1 MSSLGFSG
9 VNMATVAYAEV
20 SGVAGASTLCNS
32 GVTTT
37 RTGLGTYVVILP
49 TNLAQTQG
57 RDLIFVQSL
66 GANATPPPVFQVDD
80 TQDTTKTIT
89 AWDPTTASTK
99 IDTNFGILI
108 LRTTVAPPSGAPA

>member
-1 MSSLGFSG
+1 MPGLGFSG
-9 VNMATVAYAEV
+9 PNLATVAYAEV
-20 SGVAGASTLCNS
+20 NGVAGASTLCNS

-80 TQDTTKTIT
+80 TQDATKTIT
-89 AWDPTTASTK
+89 AWDFATAATK
-99 IDTNFGILI
+99 IDASFAILV
-108 LRTTVAPPSGAPA
+108 LRTTVTPPSGAPA